1 MPQMARWGLL
11 PALCLFAHLLLLDLL
26 SFALPHLE
34 WMSLLDLT
42 YAGGT
47 HHPKSA
53 LPKPGQQGTTHKPML
68 LARHVFP
75 I

>member
-1 MPQMARWGLL
+1 MSQIAHWGVL
-11 PALCLFAHLLLLDLL
+11 PALCLYVHFRLLDLL

-53 LPKPGQQGTTHKPML
+53 LPKPC
-68 LARHVFP
+68 
-75 I
+75 